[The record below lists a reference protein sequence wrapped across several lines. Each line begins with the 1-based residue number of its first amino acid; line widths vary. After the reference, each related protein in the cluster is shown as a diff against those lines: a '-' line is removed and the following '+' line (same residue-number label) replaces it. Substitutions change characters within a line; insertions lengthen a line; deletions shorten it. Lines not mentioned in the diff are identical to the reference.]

1 VPQTPRRALHRLA
14 GVARRHVPNALAET
28 AFALGARVVDGPAR
42 LPGPPPGPVLCVAAH
57 PDDETIGCG
66 GALARH
72 AQRGDDVTVVVA
84 TSGEASAGGGH
95 LAARREAEVAG
106 ACAALGLPRP
116 PVLLRLPDGALSERV
131 EALAGHVA
139 RHGARAATV
148 YVPSLL
154 DAHRDH
160 LAANVAVA
168 RCGLPAQV
176 LGCEVWS
183 PGPVDALLDVTD
195 VFARKEQA
203 LAGYA
208 TARRQVDYLRTA
220 RGLAAYRSAS
230 AGLGGAGYAEG
241 FVTLS
246 PARHATLVA
255 KVAGRPHR
263 RPGGS

>member
-1 VPQTPRRALHRLA
+1 MPQTPRRALHRLA
-14 GVARRHVPNALAET
+14 GVARRHLPNALAET

-66 GALARH
+66 GALAR
-72 AQRGDDVTVVVA
+72 
-84 TSGEASAGGGH
+84 H

-160 LAANVAVA
+160 LAANAAVA
-168 RCGLPAQV
+168 RCGLPARV

-241 FVTLS
+241 FITLS
-246 PARHATLVA
+246 AARHATLVA